1 MQQNTSVDSS
11 ISSSVQNLPRLNI
24 GLSKS
29 LLFEDQ
35 AAPLPHVVPRYF
47 DGKGPIQQDV
57 MHNFSCARLVRPNV
71 DIADALLHEISIV
84 LSIDLGERAMLTQE
98 RSLATDLRIRYKP
111 RMPKPAEHID
121 KPEPRWQAV
130 LAFLAICTI
139 YLALPRNL
147 VVGPIWLLPTLIV
160 VLLVPTVVSHRMGKH
175 SLNRALGVIINGIT
189 TLALIGSVILLVR
202 ALPSHRGTP
211 LQLLRSGGL
220 LWLTNV
226 IVFALWYWRLDG
238 GGPTLRHKQNKFG
251 STSFLFPQ
259 MQVPHDERAQFEC
272 TRWRPR
278 FIDYLFVAF
287 TQSSTFGPTDA
298 PLLARWAKVLAM
310 IQIFISLGIVVLLIS
325 GAVGAL

>member
-1 MQQNTSVDSS
+1 MT
-11 ISSSVQNLPRLNI
+11 
-24 GLSKS
+24 KS
-29 LLFEDQ
+29 
-35 AAPLPHVVPRYF
+35 
-47 DGKGPIQQDV
+47 
-57 MHNFSCARLVRPNV
+57 
-71 DIADALLHEISIV
+71 
-84 LSIDLGERAMLTQE
+84 
-98 RSLATDLRIRYKP
+98 
-111 RMPKPAEHID
+111 AEHID

-130 LAFLAICTI
+130 FAFLAICAI
-139 YLALPRNL
+139 YLALPRDL
-147 VVGPIWLLPTLIV
+147 IVGPTWLLPTLIV
-160 VLLVPTVVSHRMGKH
+160 VLLVPTVVSHRVGKL
-175 SLNRALGVIINGIT
+175 SLNRILGFIISSIT

-202 ALPSHRGTP
+202 TLPAHRESP

-259 MQVPHDERAQFEC
+259 MQIPHDERAQFEC
-272 TRWRPR
+272 LRWRPH